1 MVELFPKIESVILR
15 FGGQLP
21 SSIPTIS
28 KVCELYVDLRLSP
41 DVVDHPRSHIYIHG
55 FYELSFRPLC
65 MILGVDAA
73 EEG

>member
-1 MVELFPKIESVILR
+1 MILR
-15 FGGQLP
+15 FWGQLP
-21 SSIPTIS
+21 RRYPTIS
-28 KVCELYVDLRLSP
+28 KVCKLYVDLGLSP

-55 FYELSFRPLC
+55 FYELSSRPMR